1 MKNRTMARTVMVAG
15 LCLVGGALT
24 GCFGDCF
31 SDVKTSITVA
41 DNIPITA
48 GKSIRIRVV
57 PDATGSDAQGIPIDN
72 NSNSVSNISL
82 TLADGVRSYEAVVKN
97 QAWQKMSIYAY
108 IDSNDN
114 FTLDSGE
121 PFAVD
126 AGNPVDL
133 ADGNSC
139 KDHTSNLVIDR
150 IRQ

>member
-108 IDSNDN
+108 IGL
-114 FTLDSGE
+114 FVLITGV
-121 PFAVD
+121 AVVMGPCIT
-126 AGNPVDL
+126 ALVVDRRKPSP
-133 ADGNSC
+133 A
-139 KDHTSNLVIDR
+139 
-150 IRQ
+150 